1 MVEAI
6 GGESENYQERIDYNV
21 NGLKR
26 DSLFLKSGAAVGCA
40 APFASCNRFERIA
53 GQT

>member
-21 NGLKR
+21 NGIKR
-26 DSLFLKSGAAVGCA
+26 DSMFLKCGAAVGCT
-40 APFASCNRFERIA
+40 APLA
-53 GQT
+53 GLLTWFCLT